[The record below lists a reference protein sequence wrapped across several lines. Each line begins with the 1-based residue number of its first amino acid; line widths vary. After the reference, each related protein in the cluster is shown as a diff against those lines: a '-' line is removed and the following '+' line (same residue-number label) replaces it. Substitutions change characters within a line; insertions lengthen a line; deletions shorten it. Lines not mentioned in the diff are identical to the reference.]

1 MDNLTFRGGA
11 IAVGNS
17 LLTATGAETVHDAT
31 VAISLANDGQYF
43 NKAAVVDGVT
53 PVLDAVTGLAFPVLV
68 GGASVANTP
77 GNGAV
82 VVWAYDT
89 AGVVKCSQGP
99 IEKLDMLGSF
109 ITAPQFPSV
118 AANTVPFAYQVLKSG
133 ATASATA
140 IVFGTSN
147 WNATG
152 YTNVIRNVAFLPS
165 RPQVA

>member
-1 MDNLTFRGGA
+1 MDNLTFRGGP
-11 IAVGNS
+11 IALGNS

-31 VAISLANDGQYF
+31 VAIIFVNDGKMF

-53 PVLDAVTGLAFPVLV
+53 PVLDAVTGLAFPLIP

-77 GNGAV
+77 GSGAV
-82 VVWAYDT
+82 VVWAYNT
-89 AGVVKCSQGP
+89 SGTVKCSQGP

-109 ITAPQFPSV
+109 INVPQFPAV
-118 AANTVPFAYQVLKSG
+118 AENTVPFAYQVLKAG

-140 IVFGTSN
+140 IVFGTAN

-152 YTNVIRNVAFLPS
+152 FSNVIQNVAFLPT
-165 RPQVA
+165 RPQIA